1 MAMIV
6 NKMLR
11 VIPKKHK
18 IKDIDC
24 HAICL
29 NLAET
34 GGELWEKVIYF
45 VNEEENCLDIK
56 YKSRKGK
63 GNLGIEDKSKDFDI
77 WTIENYEGGVDNIY
91 FLNFKEY
98 GLKMP
103 FETINL
109 YGFDELRLRGN
120 HVNLKQDFYPMFFH
134 FNNDKAPYQ
143 LENVLKNCKDDYVSF
158 DVNGIYS
165 AGTIYSVG
173 EEFSRIPELQTK
185 EEFHKPRSV
194 SYWEANFLILN
205 YELNKLIQE
214 AVNNKFSSIEWDKSN
229 LSEIQFCYKK
239 RIVKKIEIGE
249 RWKFFN
255 AEFFDNTVE
264 KKLDRLLFIVEKRIN
279 LIENSDEENVYPSL
293 QAKIGN
299 DGYAEALSDIV
310 INYVRITVR

>member
-1 MAMIV
+1 MATIV

-11 VIPKKHK
+11 VIPKKQK
-18 IKDIDC
+18 IKDVDC

-56 YKSRKGK
+56 YKSRKGR
-63 GNLGIEDKSKDFDI
+63 GELGIENKSKDFDI
-77 WTIENYEGGVDNIY
+77 WTIENYEGGFDNIY
-91 FLNFKEY
+91 FSNSKEY
-98 GLKMP
+98 EMKMP

-109 YGFDELRLRGN
+109 YGFDELRIRGN
-120 HVNLKQDFYPMFFH
+120 HDKLKKDFYPKFFH
-134 FNNDKAPYQ
+134 FNNDKPPSQ
-143 LENVLKNCKDDYVSF
+143 LENVLKKSKDDYVSF
-158 DVNGIYS
+158 NVNGIYT

-185 EEFHKPRSV
+185 EEFHKPRNV
-194 SYWEANFLILN
+194 SYWEADFLIMK
-205 YELNKLIQE
+205 YEIKKLIQ
-214 AVNNKFSSIEWDKSN
+214 AAMKDKFTSIEWDRSN

-249 RWKFFN
+249 YWRFFN

-264 KKLDRLLFIVEKRIN
+264 KNWIDYSALWKRE
-279 LIENSDEENVYPSL
+279 LI
-293 QAKIGN
+293 
-299 DGYAEALSDIV
+299 
-310 INYVRITVR
+310 